1 MVIKDLEK
9 IGRLRSYLEEDK
21 TPEEIEKSEKQ
32 RLRRG
37 VEDVSKNTRKFAKI
51 KNILAKPPLD
61 YQTKK
66 FGEIIIPI

>member
-37 VEDVSKNTRKFAKI
+37 VKDVSKNTKKFAKN
-51 KNILAKPPLD
+51 KKHLAKPPLD

>member
-51 KNILAKPPLD
+51 KNISLNRHL
-61 YQTKK
+61 
-66 FGEIIIPI
+66 IIKQKNLGRL